1 MMTSTEMIGAI
12 PFPSDIEGSKSQI
25 QQIIDPAL
33 KRFDSIVSS
42 YIAFNMLFCLVLLS
56 EAGYIFFHLSF
67 LLQSFVLAMSVALCI
82 ATLFFY
88 STLKIYY
95 QTKKMER
102 CLVLKEDFIHSC
114 KAALQYR
121 HAVSEHHNSL
131 AAACAQFASSLH
143 GKEYSFYHPP
153 AQLKPLAPLMSKLS
167 CWCHWDD
174 VHSMR
179 EMLLV
184 AAIDEHVKLVRCLPT
199 DMTAHT
205 GLANAYVMLSGL
217 YVDPRSM
224 EGFDDERWIP
234 QNKYGESVKAKFRQM
249 SERAIEEFKIL
260 NDYAPRDPWVH
271 AQLAYSYRDL
281 QMPKEEIKEY
291 ETILQLCPDDKEVLM
306 KLGQLYFQQGHN
318 AQGLQIYERLKRANY
333 KKAESLIHYYG

>member
-1 MMTSTEMIGAI
+1 
-12 PFPSDIEGSKSQI
+12 
-25 QQIIDPAL
+25 
-33 KRFDSIVSS
+33 
-42 YIAFNMLFCLVLLS
+42 
-56 EAGYIFFHLSF
+56 
-67 LLQSFVLAMSVALCI
+67 
-82 ATLFFY
+82 
-88 STLKIYY
+88 
-95 QTKKMER
+95 MER